1 MEHAE
6 TFELEHSRIRL
17 ENIELKNRLF
27 VMEKRLTFY
36 RSLINRY
43 KNLVRYI
50 YAQLYILKDRI
61 TDLENKNGI

>member
-6 TFELEHSRIRL
+6 AFELEHSRIRL
-17 ENIELKNRLF
+17 ENIELRNRLF
-27 VMEKRLTFY
+27 LMEKRLTFY

-43 KNLVRYI
+43 NNLVRYI